1 MPHDPA
7 RPCRPEGGFGLV
19 MIMITFYIVPFGG
32 NSVDYS
38 TRVLVN
44 YDDDQKPP
52 LNLIKETIGLRFTL
66 WTELAE
72 AMNVNSAERFQ
83 SHYKSAEYVCW
94 QN

>member
-1 MPHDPA
+1 M
-7 RPCRPEGGFGLV
+7 

-44 YDDDQKPP
+44 YDDDQKQP
-52 LNLIKETIGLRFTL
+52 LNLIKETTGLRFTL

-83 SHYKSAEYVCW
+83 PHYKTSEYVC
-94 QN
+94 